1 MTLRQIRIGSSA
13 NILQYDDADFDS
25 AMETTEPIKAGAP
38 VDPNDVVRLEDVFL
52 FPVAVADIDNPTEL
66 NAIVGALGVL
76 ILAYK
81 VVAAT
86 VIDEYTIYAYDASGP
101 AVSAPY
107 IMDAAGVGAE
117 RWIAIGG
124 KYRISTILNA
134 LSAKNPPIDA
144 DKVIYRDSTTS
155 DALVTSTWTQIKAFL
170 KTYFDTLYG
179 TLGSAHARLHSIV
192 DVLDHSSAATS
203 GRILKADANGLPINA
218 TNTDA
223 AVAAAVAASHSNA
236 SDHAQGTDIALGV
249 LGTKDPPLDAD
260 KVIYRNSASADVLVT
275 STWTQIKAFLKTYFD
290 TLYIAVTGR
299 YRYAA
304 ALADTGTITLPTI
317 TANRPAHG
325 FIHCA
330 HASTGVISES
340 AEFEYGSTG
349 VVQIIRGTANI
360 EANGATVGK
369 ISLGAVVS
377 ANPVVIKNNLG
388 GGVSVNALITLW
400 YN

>member
-1 MTLRQIRIGSSA
+1 MALKTIRIGSSA
-13 NILQYDDADFDS
+13 NVLQYDDADFDS
-25 AMETTEPIKAGAP
+25 AMETTEPIKAGTP

-66 NAIVGALGVL
+66 NDIVGALGVL

-144 DKVIYRDSTTS
+144 DKVIYRDSTAS

-203 GRILKADANGLPINA
+203 GRILKADANGLPVNA

-236 SDHAQGTDIALGV
+236 LDHAQGTDTALGV
-249 LGTKDPPLDAD
+249 VGTKNPPIDAD
-260 KVIYRNSASADVLVT
+260 LALYRDSAAANALVT
-275 STWTQIKAFLKTYFD
+275 STWTQVKAFLKTYFD
-290 TLYIAVTGR
+290 TLYVAVTGR

-304 ALADTGTITLPTI
+304 ALADTGIITLPTI
-317 TANRPAHG
+317 TANYPAHG

-349 VVQIIRGTANI
+349 VVQIIRGTTNI
-360 EANGATVGK
+360 EANGATAGK

-388 GGVSVNALITLW
+388 GGVSVNAMVTLW